1 MTAGD
6 VRGVERD
13 TRARRRA
20 SRSTR
25 QQLSQ
30 WDRGA
35 HEALIGWKTGVDLG
49 HISEAHSSRTCPAC
63 LTRNRLSGR
72 RYRCR
77 ECGFACHRDAVGA
90 INILMAPF
98 TANTAAWTR
107 AP

>member
-49 HISEAHSSRTCPAC
+49 HISEAHLVQNLSRVPDTQPP
-63 LTRNRLSGR
+63 
-72 RYRCR
+72 
-77 ECGFACHRDAVGA
+77 FGA
-90 INILMAPF
+90 AIPV
-98 TANTAAWTR
+98 
-107 AP
+107 P